1 MSGLQEMPVVEIRSM
16 SQNMILRYN
25 TDGSIDAKITR
36 PKKPRDAAIGIV
48 YINGIKYTTSSFE
61 FEQIYP
67 R

>member
-1 MSGLQEMPVVEIRSM
+1 MSGLQELPPVEIREM

-25 TDGSIDAKITR
+25 TDGSVDAKITR
-36 PKKPRDAAIGIV
+36 PKKPRDATTGIV
-48 YINGIKYTTSSFE
+48 YINGVKYTTTSFE